1 MRRGFFLLALFAS
14 AASAQ
19 QPAPSQTLE
28 REQLDPR
35 KNQKIERIRHEDSGS
50 RIDELRVG
58 GETQQIT
65 VTTRSR
71 LPAYEVRPKDGK
83 SLWTVRGF

>member
-1 MRRGFFLLALFAS
+1 MRPGLALLALLAS
-14 AASAQ
+14 SAYAQ
-19 QPAPSQTLE
+19 QPAPAQALE
-28 REQLDPR
+28 REPLDPR
-35 KNQKIERIRHEDSGS
+35 KNQKIERIRHEDAGS

-65 VTTRSR
+65 VTTKSR